1 MARRPHELFATLL
14 EAGSCV
20 NGHEGMQFSLLGIA
34 ALRQAIR
41 VLGSAK
47 MASHSKAAIAG
58 FVSGLR
64 CVWHLVH
71 GLFSE

>member
-14 EAGSCV
+14 EAGSYV
-20 NGHEGMQFSLLGIA
+20 RDHGETRFSLLGVA
-34 ALRQAIR
+34 ALRQVVR

-64 CVWHLVH
+64 RNKP
-71 GLFSE
+71 